1 MIIPVYKN
9 EKNNNIIK
17 YRNDDELLI

>member
-1 MIIPVYKN
+1 MIIPVYTN